1 MKRILPPLLLLL
13 NLLAACAPLETVT
26 IQPTPTR
33 LAAEVTQ
40 PTTDLEPAAKS
51 DAQPEAVPTLPT
63 SQPPLSDQ
71 PQTPDQPGKNSTIPG
86 TAEIAILRPGQ
97 YSRLVSPIRLI
108 ASFSNPDDTNTFIN
122 LYGEDGRVLAE
133 RKFEILPYD
142 DPVNGNVITD
152 LEFTIEGLNEVGRL
166 EFKVYDQFGRLRA
179 LNSVNLILLSSGDA
193 DRNYAP
199 EDGERILQQI
209 PFPGQIEFEGGS
221 LLLSGLVRLTPTT
234 DSSNPAP
241 LVVHLVSED
250 GEIVA
255 EGRAPVVLTVSDL
268 LGQYVAEIPYQVD
281 QPTSVLL
288 TFSIIEG
295 RLQTPAYVKTF
306 PITLLP

>member
-1 MKRILPPLLLLL
+1 M
-13 NLLAACAPLETVT
+13 
-26 IQPTPTR
+26 
-33 LAAEVTQ
+33 AE
-40 PTTDLEPAAKS
+40 D
-51 DAQPEAVPTLPT
+51 DAQTEAVPTLPVN
-63 SQPPLSDQ
+63 QPPSSDQ
-71 PQTPDQPGKNSTIPG
+71 PQPPDQSGESPTIPG

-108 ASFSNPDDTNTFIN
+108 ASFSNPDDTDTFIT
-122 LYGEDGRVLAE
+122 LYGEDGRILAD

-152 LEFTIEGLNEVGRL
+152 LEFSIEGLNEVGRL

-179 LNSVNLILLSSGDA
+179 LNSANLILLSSGDA

-209 PFPGQIEFEGGS
+209 PFPGQTEVEGGS
-221 LLLSGLVRLTPTT
+221 LLLSGLVRLTPTI
-234 DSSNPAP
+234 DSGNPTP
-241 LVVHLVSED
+241 LVVHLVGED

-255 EGRAPVVLTVSDL
+255 EGRAPVVLTGSDFI
-268 LGQYVAEIPYQVD
+268 GQYVAEIPYSVD
-281 QPTSVLL
+281 QPTPVLL

-295 RLQTPAYVKTF
+295 RLKTPAYVKTF